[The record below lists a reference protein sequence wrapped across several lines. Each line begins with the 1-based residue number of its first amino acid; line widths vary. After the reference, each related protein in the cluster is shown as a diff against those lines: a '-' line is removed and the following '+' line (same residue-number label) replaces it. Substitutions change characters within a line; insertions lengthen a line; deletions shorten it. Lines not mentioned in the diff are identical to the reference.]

1 MKRKKHLALIL
12 ACFIASQLIGCNA
25 DKNDI
30 KSPNKETAII
40 ENSDFVVEKT
50 YEPIVSMDSTPTP
63 TASDVHTQVATQ
75 SATDVT
81 PTNQGE
87 ESIQTKNPNATK
99 VPTGAPQGTLAP
111 SVKPTSKPTTKPTV
125 LTTLKPTAEATRRPT
140 TKPTVATT
148 AKPTSKPT
156 VKPAATAT
164 PKPIPE
170 ITIYTCEDDVLHCW
184 DEVKD
189 EYVDLLEERIVYY
202 LNLYRAEEGMAP
214 ATRLPGLSEYAALR
228 AWQSEN
234 YICGSTKE
242 GHVCEPFVCGG
253 QGHNMNSIQVA
264 AETLQYGEYV
274 VPSEAAQALGAKPY
288 WTAYDMEAYC
298 QGACPFNC
306 YSIDNNAK
314 GIVGLFRDSSRHWSY
329 LGDDYYR
336 YVGVG
341 ISPNG
346 HDLILTVSE
355 FDDNHISYHKTH
367 NPAYTYPDN
376 PNYETCFNGC
386 HCDEYN

>member
-1 MKRKKHLALIL
+1 MKSYIKSLIILIIIGMSILTSSCRTSENKHSPKTGVVEENSYSSGTNVIVVP
-12 ACFIASQLIGCNA
+12 SP
-25 DKNDI
+25 DTSSTTTVPNDI
-30 KSPNKETAII
+30 YES
-40 ENSDFVVEKT
+40 EKT
-50 YEPIVSMDSTPTP
+50 
-63 TASDVHTQVATQ
+63 
-75 SATDVT
+75 
-81 PTNQGE
+81 
-87 ESIQTKNPNATK
+87 
-99 VPTGAPQGTLAP
+99 TLAP
-111 SVKPTSKPTTKPTV
+111 ADKPEESASPTA
-125 LTTLKPTAEATRRPT
+125 KPTAKPVATK
-140 TKPTVATT
+140 KPTEKPKATAT

-156 VKPAATAT
+156 AKPKATAKATVKPTAKATPKPTAKPTVAPTAKPTVSPTAT

-184 DEVKD
+184 DKVKD

-202 LNLYRAEEGMAP
+202 LNLYRSEEGMAP

-234 YICGSTKE
+234 YICGSTKN

-274 VPSEAAQALGAKPY
+274 VPSKAAQALGAKPY
-288 WTAYDMEAYC
+288 WTAYDMEAYRI
-298 QGACPFNC
+298 GGSLFNC

-314 GIVGLFRDSSRHWSY
+314 GIVGLFRDSSRHWNY
-329 LGDDYYR
+329 LCDDYYR

-341 ISPNG
+341 ISDNG
-346 HDLILTVSE
+346 KDVILTVSE
-355 FDDNHISYHKTH
+355 FDDNHLNYHEIH

-376 PNYETCFNGC
+376 PLYDGCTVGNC